1 MHLNIQSISSKFPHL
16 CNFLQTLS
24 RANIRPDIFTLQETW
39 SVHEKSFDIIGYN
52 FFFKAR
58 KSGRGGGVGVYV
70 KDCYPAKYLEKAS
83 FFVENILESLA
94 LEIEIPGSKKFVAV
108 SLYRPNCHKTL
119 TKAEQSDL
127 FIHHFKSQL
136 EYLSSLHM
144 PIYFFTDS
152 NINLFNYGLDQRV
165 NEYLDHLLLKGY
177 LQIITK
183 ATRIGS
189 DSVSLIDHIFTNDN
203 IRNISSGVLVDSFSD
218 HFITFCSLN
227 FDKGK
232 GTNSKPNFK
241 RSFNRESKAGFKG
254 ALRNQ
259 LWGNVFESNC
269 PNTAFNNFS
278 DTYQT
283 LFDSYFPYI
292 RVKANKNCQPIN
304 KFMTKGLLL
313 SRKTKLKL
321 ARKAKKSPNQINI
334 NNFRVYRNLYNKV
347 LHTSK
352 KLYFQ
357 SKIAGAGKNSR
368 RVWQTINEATNN
380 LSNRGS
386 INCIRANDL
395 LISDEQ
401 SIANCFNDFFA
412 NIGPKT
418 SDKAKPTNSHFS
430 EFLPP
435 PSLNSFFMNPID
447 ANEII
452 SAVKNMEKKVSLD
465 VNDLSIKFISE
476 HIDEVALPLSHIF
489 NASIETG
496 LFPSKMKTSKTVPV
510 YKNVNSPLDPS
521 NYRPISIID
530 AWSKIFEKIVSAQ
543 LLRFLFS
550 NDFFYSNQF
559 GFLKTR
565 STEQAILQ
573 IINYVT
579 KSLDNGNIAAA
590 CLLDVQKAFDTVDHN
605 ILLSKLENAGIR
617 GIPLKWFK
625 SYLLDRKQRV
635 LVGSTFSDSTAD
647 IKIGVIQ
654 GSILGVLLFLV
665 YINDIHNA
673 SDVLYSVL
681 FADDITSLAS
691 AADFQLLQNLLNIE
705 MHKLCTWYR
714 ANKMVVHPMKS

>member
-1 MHLNIQSISSKFPHL
+1 MILIS
-16 CNFLQTLS
+16 
-24 RANIRPDIFTLQETW
+24 
-39 SVHEKSFDIIGYN
+39 
-52 FFFKAR
+52 
-58 KSGRGGGVGVYV
+58 
-70 KDCYPAKYLEKAS
+70 
-83 FFVENILESLA
+83 
-94 LEIEIPGSKKFVAV
+94 
-108 SLYRPNCHKTL
+108 
-119 TKAEQSDL
+119 
-127 FIHHFKSQL
+127 
-136 EYLSSLHM
+136 
-144 PIYFFTDS
+144 
-152 NINLFNYGLDQRV
+152 
-165 NEYLDHLLLKGY
+165 
-177 LQIITK
+177 
-183 ATRIGS
+183 
-189 DSVSLIDHIFTNDN
+189 HIFVS
-203 IRNISSGVLVDSFSD
+203 I
-218 HFITFCSLN
+218 
-227 FDKGK
+227 
-232 GTNSKPNFK
+232 
-241 RSFNRESKAGFKG
+241 
-254 ALRNQ
+254 
-259 LWGNVFESNC
+259 
-269 PNTAFNNFS
+269 
-278 DTYQT
+278 
-283 LFDSYFPYI
+283 
-292 RVKANKNCQPIN
+292 
-304 KFMTKGLLL
+304 
-313 SRKTKLKL
+313 
-321 ARKAKKSPNQINI
+321 
-334 NNFRVYRNLYNKV
+334 RVYRNLYNKV

-550 NDFFYSNQF
+550 NDFFYSNQI

-579 KSLDNGNIAAA
+579 KSLDNGNIAA
-590 CLLDVQKAFDTVDHN
+590 
-605 ILLSKLENAGIR
+605 E
-617 GIPLKWFK
+617 
-625 SYLLDRKQRV
+625 
-635 LVGSTFSDSTAD
+635 
-647 IKIGVIQ
+647 
-654 GSILGVLLFLV
+654 SI
-665 YINDIHNA
+665 
-673 SDVLYSVL
+673 
-681 FADDITSLAS
+681 
-691 AADFQLLQNLLNIE
+691 
-705 MHKLCTWYR
+705 
-714 ANKMVVHPMKS
+714 